1 MMERD
6 KDAGKPEPQLSI
18 LSVSKRW
25 WHVCVILLCVQTL
38 VWMAF
43 IWYGE
48 RDTAADWRELIEAVI
63 YGTSNAIPLFIV
75 LSLTMALS
83 AEFAGGLAVVLA
95 EYLKHKLQ
103 KRFEKR
109 GEERGIATG
118 REQANATW
126 EAWYK
131 RMKDAQQ
138 KGEPFDE
145 PPPSMENGNSRE
157 N

>member
-1 MMERD
+1 MMEQD

-38 VWMAF
+38 GWMAF

-48 RDTAADWRELIEAVI
+48 RDTAADWRELIEAVV
-63 YGTSNAIPLFIV
+63 YGTSRAIPTFIV
-75 LSLTMALS
+75 LSLMVVLA
-83 AEFAGGLAVVLA
+83 AEFVGGLTVVLA

-103 KRFEKR
+103 KRFE
-109 GEERGIATG
+109 ERGIATG
-118 REQANATW
+118 REQANAAW

-131 RMKDAQQ
+131 RMREAQQ

-145 PPPSMENGNSRE
+145 PPPSLRS
-157 N
+157 